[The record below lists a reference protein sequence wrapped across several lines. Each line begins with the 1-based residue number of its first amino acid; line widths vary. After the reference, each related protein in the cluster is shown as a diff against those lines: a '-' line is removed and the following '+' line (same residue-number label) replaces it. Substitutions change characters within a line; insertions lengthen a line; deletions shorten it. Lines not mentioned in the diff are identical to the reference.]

1 MADVH
6 LGQQVHLLTD
16 SHHAESGWTQH
27 LENNLYMRESI
38 EKELPGIS
46 YSAFGSVLDSENI
59 VTGS

>member
-6 LGQQVHLLTD
+6 LGQQVRLLTD

-46 YSAFGSVLDSENI
+46 
-59 VTGS
+59 